1 MFLFIVLVVH
11 SHVLLVL
18 KKYTQKSPLKF
29 QNS

>member
-18 KKYTQKSPLKF
+18 
-29 QNS
+29 